1 MNFFHTN
8 NQNENIETA
17 KSLLIALGVQ
27 DVTFSGY
34 SDANGVSV
42 YFINSKG
49 VKCRVSNHTTTNRD
63 RMNEELQVS
72 FDQKCL
78 GLGGKTSIKSN
89 FEINKFMIKRFGY

>member
-1 MNFFHTN
+1 MNYFTSKF
-8 NQNENIETA
+8 QNENIETA
-17 KSLLIALGVQ
+17 KALLLDLGVS
-27 DVTFSGY
+27 DISFSGY

-42 YFINSKG
+42 YFENGDG

-63 RMNEELQVS
+63 RMNNELQVS

-89 FEINKFMIKRFGY
+89 FEVNKFMIKRFGY